1 MKIFKIELTEI
12 LSKTIEVE
20 ADTADDAIALVNE
33 KYKSEEI
40 IIDESNFIEYRVRE
54 IIDEIY

>member
-20 ADTADDAIALVNE
+20 ADTADEAITLVNE
-33 KYKSEEI
+33 KYQSEEI
-40 IIDESNFIEYRVRE
+40 ILDESNFIEYKVRE
-54 IIDEIY
+54 IIEEIY